1 MSLQTLVRLI
11 EEEEVGIFDPQDIA
25 VMATAFNRLLADFN
39 LVDRDDPLVTMLAR
53 LVIEIVRTGERDP
66 ERIRQDVLGRRSQS

>member
-1 MSLQTLVRLI
+1 VSLQTLVRLI